1 MGLAQGDTAPD
12 FTLLAAIDDRVA
24 EASLSSLL
32 EGHHGLVIHTYP
44 LDFTG
49 G

>member
-1 MGLAQGDTAPD
+1 VALKAGDKIGD
-12 FTLLAAIDDRVA
+12 FTLAAAIDDKVS
-24 EASLSSLL
+24 EVTLDQLL
-32 EGHHGLVIHTYP
+32 NGHHGLVIHTYA